1 MGVGVN
7 GDGDLD
13 VGLCRCGSCTA
24 AASTASCLLAT
35 GFWPRSTSTVHYR
48 EFQRERAERNFNFN
62 CNCNFTLQRTTDFT
76 PPLGSS
82 DRVCSAF
89 CVRPAI
95 RVREAR
101 RRSPRRLWY
110 HLSLSA
116 CSSTHRR
123 MTRTPPRPPKRS
135 WRQRCLRNRDRA

>member
-7 GDGDLD
+7 GDGDVD
-13 VGLCRCGSCTA
+13 VDLCRCGSCTA
-24 AASTASCLLAT
+24 AASTASCLLASFNLDCPLSRIST
-35 GFWPRSTSTVHYR
+35 GTRRT
-48 EFQRERAERNFNFN
+48 EFQFHSIAISR
-62 CNCNFTLQRTTDFT
+62 CNGQRTSRH
-76 PPLGSS
+76 LW
-82 DRVCSAF
+82 RLVIV

-123 MTRTPPRPPKRS
+123 MTRTPPRRPKRS